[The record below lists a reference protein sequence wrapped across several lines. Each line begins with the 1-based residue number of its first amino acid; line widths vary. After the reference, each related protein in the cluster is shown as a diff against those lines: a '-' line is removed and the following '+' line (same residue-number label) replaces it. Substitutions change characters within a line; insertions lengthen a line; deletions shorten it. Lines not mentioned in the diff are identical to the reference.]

1 MSDFLANLSSQI
13 AQHWR
18 LPDAPVMHGRQDD
31 GIAVCRLSGPKNH
44 GDISISPPPGYVV
57 VSHWLK
63 RFGVRML
70 VNDALAANDRL
81 ATGTNVVIKAGELA
95 RATLSEAFDLVQA
108 FIPARYLDDIVSPT
122 GYAPGLVRL
131 PRLFNDHE
139 TSRVMALITT
149 SIETA
154 NTDRY
159 TPLLVESLGRSLAI
173 FLTKR
178 FLHERRPSRVTSRGG
193 LTMARLERAK
203 SFVAAHY
210 GTKITVPEIARA
222 AGYSTYHFARSFKMT
237 TGMTPFRYIQ
247 TVRLDQARE
256 MLLNSRASLNEIAIR
271 CGFSDGESFSQ
282 FFRRV
287 QGIRPGIYRRTL
299 R

>member
-1 MSDFLANLSSQI
+1 M
-13 AQHWR
+13 HWR
-18 LPDAPVMHGRQDD
+18 LRDAPMIHGRRDD
-31 GIAVCRLSGPKNH
+31 GIAVCRLAGPKNH
-44 GDISISPPPGYVV
+44 GGISISPPPGYVV

-63 RFGVRML
+63 RSRVRML
-70 VNDALAANDRL
+70 VDDVLVANDLL
-81 ATGTNVVIKAGELA
+81 ANGTNVVIRAGELA
-95 RATLSEAFDLVQA
+95 QATLFDAFDVIQA
-108 FIPARYLDDIVSPT
+108 YIPACHFDEVISRHTS
-122 GYAPGLVRL
+122 APPRL
-131 PRLFNDHE
+131 PRLFNDDE
-139 TSRVMALITT
+139 TSRVMALMTT

-159 TPLLVESLGRSLAI
+159 TPLLVESLGRSLTI
-173 FLTKR
+173 LLTRR
-178 FLHERRPSRVTSRGG
+178 FLHEPRPSRVTHRGG
-193 LTMARLERAK
+193 LTTARLERVK

-210 GTKITVPEIARA
+210 GTRITVTEIARA

-247 TVRLDQARE
+247 SVRLDKAKE
-256 MLLNSRASLNEIAIR
+256 MLLNSYASLNEIAVR

-287 QGIRPGIYRRTL
+287 QGIRPGIYRQTL